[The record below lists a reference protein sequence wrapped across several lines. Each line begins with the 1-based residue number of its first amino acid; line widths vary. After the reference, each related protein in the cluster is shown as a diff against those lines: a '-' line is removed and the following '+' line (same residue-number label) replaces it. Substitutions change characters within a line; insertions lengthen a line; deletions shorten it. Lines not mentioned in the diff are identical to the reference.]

1 MGTGP
6 CPSSAGDATGG
17 WSRWHT
23 GWQHRLEERKE
34 RQEPLVLVISPS
46 NNAVLAHIFFI
57 PVEGTVSAD
66 DLCHTPVLSGM

>member
-1 MGTGP
+1 MPWEAALGGTWAQGR
-6 CPSSAGDATGG
+6 G
-17 WSRWHT
+17 R
-23 GWQHRLEERKE
+23 HRRVEEQKIQ
-34 RQEPLVLVISPS
+34 QEQLALVISPS